1 MSIKVPL
8 RKVKKTKKLKTPN
21 RLEASVSP
29 YDIILGKIELESR
42 HIPDYVQILKAY
54 EKECCA
60 DSRYIEAEMAKHK
73 IDELKGLAWKVEKE
87 KALNQ
92 HLKEKVEVEE
102 AYLKEFNDFTLKW
115 ERKLRSFEEKVEK
128 LRVDMVRHQ
137 KNQLEEALARVEEKY
152 INEMRDTNNVILQ
165 LQVEEKKLAKQRK
178 YIEAQK
184 RREYWQQEK
193 EKLAK
198 KQKLEMER
206 KKNDLIN
213 DFELRN
219 KKEIELFI
227 SRINDMRLNLE
238 KERKVELEKLQEKFG
253 KIKNDLQSI
262 HKSEKKRIENRE
274 KAKRIDLTKTGT
286 LPEDES
292 NANVGTQLPNNTLM
306 SKKKKLL
313 MKRINRLKADQ

>member
-8 RKVKKTKKLKTPN
+8 RKVKKPKTMKTAN
-21 RLEASVSP
+21 NLQDKVSP
-29 YDIILGKIELESR
+29 YDIILGKIELESK
-42 HIPDYVQILKAY
+42 HIPDYITILKAY
-54 EKECCA
+54 EKECSL

-73 IDELKGLAWKVEKE
+73 MEELKGLAWKVQKE
-87 KALNQ
+87 KALNM

-128 LRVDMVRHQ
+128 SRVDMIRHQ
-137 KNQLEEALARVEEKY
+137 KNQLEEALARIEEKY
-152 INEMRDTNNVILQ
+152 INEMKDTNNVILQ
-165 LQVEEKKLAKQRK
+165 LQTEEKKLAKQRK

-193 EKLAK
+193 ENLAK
-198 KQKLEMER
+198 KQKQEMER

-219 KKEIELFI
+219 KKEIELFV
-227 SRINDMRLNLE
+227 SKINDMRLNLE
-238 KERKVELEKLQEKFG
+238 KERKKELEKLQEKFG
-253 KIKNDLQSI
+253 KIKNDLKSI

-274 KAKRIDLTKTGT
+274 KAKRIDLEATAMIND
-286 LPEDES
+286 DES
-292 NANVGTQLPNNTLM
+292 GANVGSQLPNNSFM
-306 SKKKKLL
+306 AKKKKLL
-313 MKRINRLKADQ
+313 MKRINRLNED